1 MCGHRV
7 DGAAGP
13 SRAVASA
20 AVSPAGKKP
29 AATAALP
36 VEAPAD
42 NDGIRSPLQP
52 AGGNAYPAETDLWD
66 GSYSP
71 KAMIG
76 TWIACGVGCLV
87 LIVAAAMV
95 DRRDVWIAAVCA
107 IVALNLYLALLLA
120 YRRFNVHYH
129 LTSQR
134 FVHQSGII
142 RRVTDRVEVIDFDDI
157 TFVQGIVDRMV
168 NVGTIKIVSGDPTDP
183 RLVLQGIENVAHVAH
198 LMDDARRAER
208 RRRGLHID
216 QR

>member
-7 DGAAGP
+7 DGEAGP

-20 AVSPAGKKP
+20 AVLPTGKKP

-36 VEAPAD
+36 VEAPAE

-52 AGGNAYPAETDLWD
+52 ANANAYPAETDLWD

-168 NVGTIKIVSGDPTDP
+168 NVGTISIVSGDPTDP